1 MTLHPSSAGSIV
13 KIVKIVHLSS
23 VGAHSIR
30 AQKLKQTFKTQRQSI
45 LTLNSVF
52 LFLFFLIVT
61 VKQSSRMQCQFCLS
75 NNHLMSNIYHTISLE
90 SLVKNCRSLVVIWQ
104 LDLQLLCNHDQYLY
118 INTNIGSSNPTQTI
132 QHYVIQLVSEL
143 NCKDRFSQDFEAL

>member
-75 NNHLMSNIYHTISLE
+75 NNHN
-90 SLVKNCRSLVVIWQ
+90 V
-104 LDLQLLCNHDQYLY
+104 QYLPHY
-118 INTNIGSSNPTQTI
+118 ITGKSGQELS
-132 QHYVIQLVSEL
+132 VS
-143 NCKDRFSQDFEAL
+143 RGHMVVGFTTTM